1 LGSRSGSNAA
11 PSATETEMN
20 ERAATEIEKL
30 PYAVPTELANDGWP
44 TLVRAMGVTTIVVAA
59 AYLMSAASQ
68 AAIYFTVGRY
78 GRNWFQIASIATLPL
93 YPLAIAGGVC
103 CIGARPRRWRLVK
116 WGLVAMLVAQAVVTG
131 TIWAFVLL
139 SATVYATNMGNI
151 AGGAQI
157 GGAIAD
163 GVAALVLPAALLW
176 LATRPAVKRTF
187 ADGVRP

>member
-1 LGSRSGSNAA
+1 MPAA
-11 PSATETEMN
+11 RATETEMD
-20 ERAATEIEKL
+20 EQTATQVAKL
-30 PYAVPTELANDGWP
+30 PYAVPVDLATDGWA

-68 AAIYFTVGRY
+68 ATIYFTVGRY
-78 GRNWFQIASIATLPL
+78 GRNWFQIASIVTLPL
-93 YPLAIAGGVC
+93 YLLAIAGGVC

-116 WGLVAMLVAQAVVTG
+116 WALVAMLVGQAAVTA

-157 GGAIAD
+157 GGAVAD
-163 GVAALVLPAALLW
+163 GVAGLVLPVGLLW